1 MSIDNT
7 INNVNRIENVDGY
20 ESDDEY
26 YEMIEWQNS
35 MNRIIQTYIDAIDER
50 DNLQIILDTIE
61 KSYNDDDTR
70 EEIIDKCKKFDEIYY
85 QFIDVVDNVEKIES
99 ELQDIYAKYYGLMPI
114 HKIMENLQI

>member
-85 QFIDVVDNVEKIES
+85 QFINVVDNVEKIES